1 MPVLYIGPIAARTSI
16 SRAQEIFT
24 MTIHQ
29 SPAGFVEADLPSPKS
44 TTRSKEN
51 RNMRSQIR
59 NQTTAIPSETIK
71 RRLSAGGLKPLADLV
86 NHLRLSSHFK
96 GDAVLHGAVTARPG
110 GRSLISKPST
120 PLARSGRH
128 SSIVIFPSSGP
139 SSSCQ
144 AMGSNTACW
153 RSPA

>member
-1 MPVLYIGPIAARTSI
+1 
-16 SRAQEIFT
+16 

-59 NQTTAIPSETIK
+59 NQTTAIPSETIE
-71 RRLSAGGLKPLADLV
+71 PLADLV